1 MCRVVNYFLSWCVC
15 VCVCA
20 GNGDFVLLWS
30 SNEMNLEV
38 LLLKGG
44 QWKEGNVNLH
54 FHTLV
59 GGHNLLF

>member
-1 MCRVVNYFLSWCVC
+1 MCVC
-15 VCVCA
+15 VCD

-30 SNEMNLEV
+30 SDEMNLEV

-44 QWKEGNVNLH
+44 QWKEGNVKLH